1 LGAFSF
7 FSRFACDEGI
17 RAINVATFLEIKME
31 DFISELESFPL
42 DYEKFCKIKD
52 NLALIGTSYG
62 ISNRCNFC
70 LKYSHRMNK
79 CPMINCILN

>member
-31 DFISELESFPL
+31 DFISELE
-42 DYEKFCKIKD
+42 
-52 NLALIGTSYG
+52 
-62 ISNRCNFC
+62 
-70 LKYSHRMNK
+70 
-79 CPMINCILN
+79 